1 MDPHELDLWLAAGC
15 VVLLVAVLGIRLSL
29 KTGLPSMLLYL
40 SLGLL
45 VGEAGLG
52 FEFDDAVLTQ
62 NLGLFALA
70 LILAEG
76 GLTTRWRVMR
86 PALGFALVL
95 ATLGVAISVTVVA
108 LGAYFLLGFDTRD
121 ALLLGA
127 VVSSTDAAAV
137 FSVLRNI
144 PLPRRLGAALE
155 AESGLNDAP
164 VVILVSLLSSDT
176 WASTS
181 GWHLLWELS
190 FQLCVGA
197 IVGLAIGWA
206 GAWLLSRSSLPAAGR
221 IR

>member
-1 MDPHELDLWLAAGC
+1 MDPHQLDHWLAAGC
-15 VVLLVAVLGIRLSL
+15 LVLLVAVLGIRLSL
-29 KTGLPSMLLYL
+29 KAGLPSMLLYL

-127 VVSSTDAAAV
+127 VVS
-137 FSVLRNI
+137 LREV
-144 PLPRRLGAALE
+144 PGLLKLGYLSCLDCWRAQR
-155 AESGLNDAP
+155 GCQTRCQ
-164 VVILVSLLSSDT
+164 LLSQ
-176 WASTS
+176 
-181 GWHLLWELS
+181 G
-190 FQLCVGA
+190 LC
-197 IVGLAIGWA
+197 
-206 GAWLLSRSSLPAAGR
+206 
-221 IR
+221 